1 MPRFHFN
8 VYDGVSDIDKEGVE
22 LPDWEAARAEAVRV
36 AGQIIKDGAKR
47 IALGEDWRL
56 EVTDHKGLI
65 LFRMDFN
72 IMETAATPGQRPIV
86 EEQS

>member
-22 LPDWEAARAEAVRV
+22 LPDWEAARAQAVRV

-56 EVTDHKGLI
+56 EVTDYKGLI
-65 LFRMDFN
+65 LFRMDFS
-72 IMETAATPGQRPIV
+72 ILASPAAANPWPRP
-86 EEQS
+86 SDL